1 MRMGRS
7 FLKLHGPQTTFK
19 TKNSVLLVSALLLFF
34 CHGTKGLLPTA
45 STFAEPCCLEK
56 GNEDHIPKDR
66 RLSMHSGV
74 FFLRSVR
81 LTGLILICSLPSSS
95 TPPTRDTRHFLR
107 AALLFSAVP
116 PRKTQKEHVQPHS
129 HSTIEFAAENL
140 LTDVDKH
147 KLRSDQMWNR
157 GKGKANAVS
166 VRLFLHVTLHVH
178 PLSKNFITYRHHTT
192 AHRKNVL

>member
-1 MRMGRS
+1 MVPRQH
-7 FLKLHGPQTTFK
+7 LKLKIAPFWLVPCSFSSVMELKVCYPQHPPLQNHAAWRKAMRTI
-19 TKNSVLLVSALLLFF
+19 S
-34 CHGTKGLLPTA
+34 
-45 STFAEPCCLEK
+45 
-56 GNEDHIPKDR
+56 PKDR

-116 PRKTQKEHVQPHS
+116 PKKTQKEHVQPHS

-140 LTDVDKH
+140 LTDVDQH

-192 AHRKNVL
+192 AHRKNGL